1 MIRRQPAPTASRA
14 EDAPA
19 FDDFHDW
26 VLSLPWVI
34 ERPYSVGTPGVRTF
48 AVECEPLGLRQL
60 WLVTG
65 LRRER
70 EVDDTGVDDIG
81 VAVIVPLAAA
91 TAIGRAGWGRRAVR
105 MPARHVMVTL
115 DGDAVVPRGDIE
127 ALVLTAYSYAMS

>member
-1 MIRRQPAPTASRA
+1 MIRRQPAPTASHA

-60 WLVTG
+60 WFVTG
-65 LRRER
+65 LQRER
-70 EVDDTGVDDIG
+70 EVDGTGA
-81 VAVIVPLAAA
+81 AVIVPLAAA
-91 TAIGRAGWGRRAVR
+91 TAIERAGWGRRAVR

-127 ALVLTAYSYAMS
+127 ALVLTAYCLAMS